1 MSTTDPANLP
11 NPFKGFHIRTEQ
23 RSPTDEL
30 RIQIAQELRGVL
42 DELLATSAPVEELE
56 RTRAIINQA
65 VSLLRSRPHSHDY
78 EGPAEGSLAPMNS
91 FLDRSPIIGAINPL
105 SVPMRMDIE
114 GDGGSGSTI
123 VGHATFAAAYEGPP
137 GCVHGGF
144 IAAYFDEVLGM
155 AQSLSGNP
163 GMTVNLT
170 VDYRA
175 PTPLKQPVVFR
186 GRVVL
191 IEGRKISVAGTLHHG
206 ETLCAEAKGLF
217 VSMRPEVFTRLVE
230 IRQAQQSQQARQ
242 SQDAQQS
249 QQV

>member
-1 MSTTDPANLP
+1 MSSPDPANLT
-11 NPFKGFHIRTEQ
+11 NPFKGFHIRTEE
-23 RSPTDEL
+23 RSPTDEIRL
-30 RIQIAQELRGVL
+30 QIAEELRVVF

-56 RTRAIINQA
+56 QTRAIVNQA
-65 VSLLRSRPHSHDY
+65 VSLLKSRPHSHDY

-105 SVPMRMDIE
+105 SVPMRMDVE
-114 GDGGSGSTI
+114 GDGGINSTV
-123 VGHATFAAAYEGPP
+123 VGYALFPAAYEGPP

-155 AQSLSGNP
+155 TQSLSGNP

-175 PTPLKQPVVFR
+175 PTPLKQPVIFR
-186 GRVVL
+186 GRVVS
-191 IEGRKISVAGTLHHG
+191 IDGRKISVAGTLHHG

-217 VSMRPEVFTRLVE
+217 ISMRPEVFSRLIE
-230 IRQAQQSQQARQ
+230 IRQAHKAK
-242 SQDAQQS
+242 
-249 QQV
+249 

>member
-65 VSLLRSRPHSHDY
+65 VSLLRSRPHSHNY

-186 GRVVL
+186 GRVVS

-230 IRQAQQSQQARQ
+230 IRQAQQSQ
-242 SQDAQQS
+242 DAQQS
-249 QQV
+249 Q

>member
-1 MSTTDPANLP
+1 MSEPSFTNA
-11 NPFKGFHIRTEQ
+11 FKGFHIRTEE
-23 RSPTDEL
+23 RSPTDEIRL
-30 RIQIAQELRGVL
+30 QIAEELRVVC

-56 RTRAIINQA
+56 RTRVIVNQA
-65 VSLLRSRPHSHDY
+65 VSLLKSRPHSHDY
-78 EGPAEGSLAPMNS
+78 VGPSEGSLAPMNS

-114 GDGGSGSTI
+114 GDGGINSTV
-123 VGHATFAAAYEGPP
+123 VGYALFPAAYEGPP

-155 AQSLSGNP
+155 TQSLSGNP

-175 PTPLKQPVVFR
+175 PTPLKQPVIFR
-186 GRVVL
+186 GRVVS
-191 IEGRKISVAGTLHHG
+191 IDGRKISVAGTLHHG

-217 VSMRPEVFTRLVE
+217 VSMRPEVFSRLIE
-230 IRQAQQSQQARQ
+230 IRQERQ
-242 SQDAQQS
+242 TK
-249 QQV
+249 

>member
-1 MSTTDPANLP
+1 MSSPDPANLA
-11 NPFKGFHIRTEQ
+11 NPFKGFHIRTEE
-23 RSPTDEL
+23 RSPTDEIRL
-30 RIQIAQELRGVL
+30 KIAEELRVVF

-56 RTRAIINQA
+56 QTRAIVNQA
-65 VSLLRSRPHSHDY
+65 VSLLKSRPHSHDY

-114 GDGGSGSTI
+114 GDGGIESTV
-123 VGHATFAAAYEGPP
+123 VGYALFPAAYEGPP

-175 PTPLKQPVVFR
+175 PTPLKQPVIFR
-186 GRVVL
+186 GRVVS
-191 IEGRKISVAGTLHHG
+191 IDGRKISVAGTLHHG

-217 VSMRPEVFTRLVE
+217 ISMRPEVFSRLIE
-230 IRQAQQSQQARQ
+230 IRQAHKAK
-242 SQDAQQS
+242 
-249 QQV
+249 

>member
-1 MSTTDPANLP
+1 MSSPDPANLT
-11 NPFKGFHIRTEQ
+11 NPFKGFHIRTEE
-23 RSPTDEL
+23 RSPTDEIRL
-30 RIQIAQELRGVL
+30 KIAEELRVVF

-56 RTRAIINQA
+56 QTRAIVNQA
-65 VSLLRSRPHSHDY
+65 VSLLKSRPHSHNY

-114 GDGGSGSTI
+114 GDGGIESTV
-123 VGHATFAAAYEGPP
+123 VGYALFPAAYEGPP

-175 PTPLKQPVVFR
+175 PTPLKQPVIFR
-186 GRVVL
+186 GRVVS
-191 IEGRKISVAGTLHHG
+191 IDGRKISVAGTLHHG

-217 VSMRPEVFTRLVE
+217 VSMRPEVFSRLVE
-230 IRQAQQSQQARQ
+230 IRQAHQAK
-242 SQDAQQS
+242 
-249 QQV
+249 

>member
-1 MSTTDPANLP
+1 MSSPDPANLT
-11 NPFKGFHIRTEQ
+11 NPFKGFHIRTEE
-23 RSPTDEL
+23 RSPTDEIRL
-30 RIQIAQELRGVL
+30 KIAEELRVVF

-56 RTRAIINQA
+56 QTRAIVNQA
-65 VSLLRSRPHSHDY
+65 VSLLKSRPHSHDY

-114 GDGGSGSTI
+114 GDGGINSTV
-123 VGHATFAAAYEGPP
+123 VGYALFPAAYEGPP

-186 GRVVL
+186 GRVVS
-191 IEGRKISVAGTLHHG
+191 IDGRKISVAGTLHHG

-217 VSMRPEVFTRLVE
+217 ISMRPEVFSRLIE
-230 IRQAQQSQQARQ
+230 IRQAHQAK
-242 SQDAQQS
+242 
-249 QQV
+249 

>member
-1 MSTTDPANLP
+1 MSTPDPANLT
-11 NPFKGFHIRTEQ
+11 NPFKSFHIRTEE
-23 RSPTDEL
+23 RSPTDEIRL
-30 RIQIAQELRGVL
+30 QIAEELRVVC

-56 RTRAIINQA
+56 RTRVIVSQAI
-65 VSLLRSRPHSHDY
+65 SLLKSRPHSHDY
-78 EGPAEGSLAPMNS
+78 VGPSEGSLAPMNS

-114 GDGGSGSTI
+114 GDGGINSTV
-123 VGHATFAAAYEGPP
+123 VGYALFPAAYEGPP

-155 AQSLSGNP
+155 TQSLSGNP

-175 PTPLKQPVVFR
+175 PTPLKQPVIFR
-186 GRVVL
+186 GRVVS
-191 IEGRKISVAGTLHHG
+191 IDGRKISVAGTLHHG

-217 VSMRPEVFTRLVE
+217 VSMRPEVFSRLIE
-230 IRQAQQSQQARQ
+230 IRQERQ
-242 SQDAQQS
+242 TK
-249 QQV
+249 

>member
-1 MSTTDPANLP
+1 MSSPDPANLT
-11 NPFKGFHIRTEQ
+11 NPFKGFHIRTEE
-23 RSPTDEL
+23 RSPTDEIRL
-30 RIQIAQELRGVL
+30 KIAEELRVVF
-42 DELLATSAPVEELE
+42 DELLATSAPIEELE
-56 RTRAIINQA
+56 QTRAIVNQA
-65 VSLLRSRPHSHDY
+65 VSLLKSRPHSHDY
-78 EGPAEGSLAPMNS
+78 EGPAEGSFAPMNS

-114 GDGGSGSTI
+114 GDGGINSTV
-123 VGHATFAAAYEGPP
+123 VGYALFPAAYEGPP

-155 AQSLSGNP
+155 TQSLSGNP

-186 GRVVL
+186 GRVVS
-191 IEGRKISVAGTLHHG
+191 IDGRKISVAGTLHHG

-217 VSMRPEVFTRLVE
+217 ISMRPEVFSRLME
-230 IRQAQQSQQARQ
+230 IRQAHQSK
-242 SQDAQQS
+242 
-249 QQV
+249 

>member
-1 MSTTDPANLP
+1 MSEPSFTNA
-11 NPFKGFHIRTEQ
+11 FKGFHIRTEE
-23 RSPTDEL
+23 RSPTDEIRL
-30 RIQIAQELRGVL
+30 QIAEELRVVC

-56 RTRAIINQA
+56 RTRMIVNQA
-65 VSLLRSRPHSHDY
+65 VSLLKSRPHSHDY
-78 EGPAEGSLAPMNS
+78 VGPSEGSLAPMNS

-114 GDGGSGSTI
+114 GDGGINSTV
-123 VGHATFAAAYEGPP
+123 VGYALFPAAYEGPP

-155 AQSLSGNP
+155 AQSLSGTP

-175 PTPLKQPVVFR
+175 PTPLKQPVIFR
-186 GRVVL
+186 GRVVS
-191 IEGRKISVAGTLHHG
+191 IDGRKISVAGTLHHG

-217 VSMRPEVFTRLVE
+217 VSMRPEVFSRLIE
-230 IRQAQQSQQARQ
+230 IRQERQ
-242 SQDAQQS
+242 TK
-249 QQV
+249 

>member
-1 MSTTDPANLP
+1 MSEPSFTNA
-11 NPFKGFHIRTEQ
+11 FKGFHIRTEE
-23 RSPTDEL
+23 RSPTDEIRL
-30 RIQIAQELRGVL
+30 QIAEELRVVC

-56 RTRAIINQA
+56 RTRVIVSQAI
-65 VSLLRSRPHSHDY
+65 SLLKSRPHSHDY
-78 EGPAEGSLAPMNS
+78 VGPSEGSLAPMNS

-114 GDGGSGSTI
+114 GDGGINSTV
-123 VGHATFAAAYEGPP
+123 VGYALFPAAYEGPP

-155 AQSLSGNP
+155 TQSLSGNP

-175 PTPLKQPVVFR
+175 PTPLKQPVIFR
-186 GRVVL
+186 GRVVS
-191 IEGRKISVAGTLHHG
+191 IDGRKISVAGTLHHG

-217 VSMRPEVFTRLVE
+217 VSMRPEVFSRLIE
-230 IRQAQQSQQARQ
+230 IRQERQ
-242 SQDAQQS
+242 TK
-249 QQV
+249 

>member
-1 MSTTDPANLP
+1 MSSPDPANLT
-11 NPFKGFHIRTEQ
+11 NPFKGFHIRTEE
-23 RSPTDEL
+23 RSPTDEIRL
-30 RIQIAQELRGVL
+30 KIAEELRVVF

-56 RTRAIINQA
+56 QTRAIVNQA
-65 VSLLRSRPHSHDY
+65 VSLLKSRPHSHDY
-78 EGPAEGSLAPMNS
+78 EGPAEGSFAPMNS

-114 GDGGSGSTI
+114 GDGGINSTV
-123 VGHATFAAAYEGPP
+123 VGYALFPAAYEGPP

-155 AQSLSGNP
+155 TQSLSGNP

-186 GRVVL
+186 GRVVS
-191 IEGRKISVAGTLHHG
+191 IDGRKISVAGTLHHG

-217 VSMRPEVFTRLVE
+217 ISMRPEVFSRLME
-230 IRQAQQSQQARQ
+230 IRQAHQSK
-242 SQDAQQS
+242 
-249 QQV
+249 

>member
-1 MSTTDPANLP
+1 MSTPDPANLT
-11 NPFKGFHIRTEQ
+11 NPFKGFHIRTEE
-23 RSPTDEL
+23 RSPTDEIRL
-30 RIQIAQELRGVL
+30 KIAEELRVVF

-56 RTRAIINQA
+56 QTRAIVNQA
-65 VSLLRSRPHSHDY
+65 VSLLKSRPHSHDY
-78 EGPAEGSLAPMNS
+78 EGPAEGSFAPMNS

-114 GDGGSGSTI
+114 GDGGINSTV
-123 VGHATFAAAYEGPP
+123 VGYALFPAAYEGPP

-155 AQSLSGNP
+155 TQSLSGNP

-175 PTPLKQPVVFR
+175 PTPLKQPVIFR
-186 GRVVL
+186 GRVVS
-191 IEGRKISVAGTLHHG
+191 IDGRKISVAGTLHHG

-217 VSMRPEVFTRLVE
+217 VSMRPEVFSRLIE
-230 IRQAQQSQQARQ
+230 IRQERQ
-242 SQDAQQS
+242 TK
-249 QQV
+249 

>member
-186 GRVVL
+186 GRVVS

-217 VSMRPEVFTRLVE
+217 VSMRPEVFNRLVE
-230 IRQAQQSQQARQ
+230 IRQAQQSQQ
-242 SQDAQQS
+242 
-249 QQV
+249 V

>member
-65 VSLLRSRPHSHDY
+65 VSLLRSRPHSHNY

-186 GRVVL
+186 GRVVS

-217 VSMRPEVFTRLVE
+217 VSMRPEVFNRLVE
-230 IRQAQQSQQARQ
+230 IRQAQQSQQ
-242 SQDAQQS
+242 
-249 QQV
+249 V

>member
-1 MSTTDPANLP
+1 MSSPDPANLT
-11 NPFKGFHIRTEQ
+11 NPFKGFHIRTEE
-23 RSPTDEL
+23 RSPTDEIRL
-30 RIQIAQELRGVL
+30 KIAEELRVVF

-56 RTRAIINQA
+56 QTRAIVNQA
-65 VSLLRSRPHSHDY
+65 VSLLKSRPHSHDY

-114 GDGGSGSTI
+114 GDGGIESTV
-123 VGHATFAAAYEGPP
+123 VGYALFPAAYEGPP

-175 PTPLKQPVVFR
+175 PTPLKQPVIFR
-186 GRVVL
+186 GRVVS
-191 IEGRKISVAGTLHHG
+191 IDGRKISVAGTLHHG

-217 VSMRPEVFTRLVE
+217 VSMRPEVFSRLVE
-230 IRQAQQSQQARQ
+230 IRQAHQAK
-242 SQDAQQS
+242 
-249 QQV
+249 

>member
-1 MSTTDPANLP
+1 MNMSEPSFANA
-11 NPFKGFHIRTEQ
+11 FKGFHIRTEE
-23 RSPTDEL
+23 RSPTDEIRL
-30 RIQIAQELRGVL
+30 QIAEELRVVC

-56 RTRAIINQA
+56 RTRMIVNQA
-65 VSLLRSRPHSHDY
+65 VSLLKSRPHSHDY
-78 EGPAEGSLAPMNS
+78 VGPSEGSLAPMNS

-114 GDGGSGSTI
+114 GDGGINSTV
-123 VGHATFAAAYEGPP
+123 VGYALFPAAYEGPP

-155 AQSLSGNP
+155 TQSLSGNP

-175 PTPLKQPVVFR
+175 PTPLKQPVIFR
-186 GRVVL
+186 GRVVS
-191 IEGRKISVAGTLHHG
+191 IDGRKISVAGTLHHG

-217 VSMRPEVFTRLVE
+217 VSMRPEVFSRLIE
-230 IRQAQQSQQARQ
+230 IRQERQ
-242 SQDAQQS
+242 TK
-249 QQV
+249 